1 MNTIKIII
9 HGTGTM
15 SSILKNVIEAEEDLE
30 VSGFADDLSNE
41 KGDIIIDFS
50 HFSRIPNMLNF
61 AVNNNI
67 PIVICTTGYDDK
79 ILSQIK
85 EASSKIPILLSS
97 NTSIG
102 INLMNDLVSKMAE
115 NLNGFDIE
123 IIETHHNKKVDS
135 PSGTAKTLFNVINQT
150 LENKM
155 NLINGREGNH
165 KRDKCQN
172 SMYDFPFVELNHL
185 AMQPIYGAE
194 LLCASSKKPKST
206 DNGKTLT
213 ATEDDTS
220 ATIHNNRI
228 LGFATNFSWYTE
240 KRAKVSGLFIQE
252 QYYDDKGVV
261 KTKENLYNWT
271 EARFFSI
278 DDGKRPIINNDFLQC
293 KMDNRNYQIV
303 DESIERA
310 QFMVWHNN
318 IVDSWRSMSSKR
330 LPSMLG
336 VTEGL
341 K

>member
-30 VSGFADDLSNE
+30 VSGFADDLTNE

-135 PSGTAKTLFNVINQT
+135 PSGTAKTLFNAINQT

-165 KRDKCQN
+165 KRDKN
-172 SMYDFPFVELNHL
+172 EIGIHSIRGGSVVGEHRVIFYGDDEAIEIKHSAMSKKIFV
-185 AMQPIYGAE
+185 YGAIKAAKF
-194 LLCASSKKPKST
+194 LIGKKP
-206 DNGKTLT
+206 
-213 ATEDDTS
+213 
-220 ATIHNNRI
+220 
-228 LGFATNFSWYTE
+228 
-240 KRAKVSGLFIQE
+240 
-252 QYYDDKGVV
+252 
-261 KTKENLYNWT
+261 NLY
-271 EARFFSI
+271 
-278 DDGKRPIINNDFLQC
+278 
-293 KMDNRNYQIV
+293 
-303 DESIERA
+303 
-310 QFMVWHNN
+310 
-318 IVDSWRSMSSKR
+318 SMKDVLS
-330 LPSMLG
+330 
-336 VTEGL
+336 
-341 K
+341 